1 MRVRVILFV
10 IAGVILSSGC
20 GGSSSSVSIPQ
31 NSPNITVPTPENEPP
46 TQSRNITEPNPS
58 PEILTY
64 SPCLKAGDS
73 GINEPCALASV
84 LRILLRWLMP
94 QPFFTAF
101 TAIGQRIS
109 PLLNLRKIIQT
120 KGMKYNII
128 N

>member
-31 NSPNITVPTPENEPP
+31 NSPDITAPSPENEPP
-46 TQSRNITEPNPS
+46 TQSRDITEPNPS
-58 PEILTY
+58 PENESQDTNPTPEILTY

-94 QPFFTAF
+94 QPF
-101 TAIGQRIS
+101 
-109 PLLNLRKIIQT
+109 LLLLLL
-120 KGMKYNII
+120 
-128 N
+128 